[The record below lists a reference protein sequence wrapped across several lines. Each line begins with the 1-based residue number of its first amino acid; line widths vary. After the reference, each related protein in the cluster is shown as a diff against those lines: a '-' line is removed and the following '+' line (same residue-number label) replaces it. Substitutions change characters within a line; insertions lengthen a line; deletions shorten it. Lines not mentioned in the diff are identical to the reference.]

1 MIYGPDNIG
10 SKVRIWDGNVIG
22 TQTPFGLMTG
32 AASTSVIRQF
42 SKNNYIKGVNTL
54 LVSIFWFFFFFFIL
68 VSTF

>member
-22 TQTPFGLMTG
+22 TQTPFGLMVG

-42 SKNNYIKGVNTL
+42 SKNNYIKGVNAL
-54 LVSIFWFFFFFFIL
+54 LVSIFWFFFFIL

>member
-10 SKVRIWDGNVIG
+10 SKFRIWDGNVIG
-22 TQTPFGLMTG
+22 TQTPFGLMAG

-42 SKNNYIKGVNTL
+42 SKNNYINGVNAF
-54 LVSIFWFFFFFFIL
+54 LVSISWFFFIL